1 MRIAQALGKPI
12 AQACPMTIPSHCI
25 IGMLGT
31 KIASLSLSL
40 STLYSTLL
48 LTGKHLLR
56 IALR

>member
-40 STLYSTLL
+40 SLSLCSLL
-48 LTGKHLLR
+48 HFTFDS
-56 IALR
+56 

>member
-40 STLYSTLL
+40 YSLLYSTFD
-48 LTGKHLLR
+48 R
-56 IALR
+56 